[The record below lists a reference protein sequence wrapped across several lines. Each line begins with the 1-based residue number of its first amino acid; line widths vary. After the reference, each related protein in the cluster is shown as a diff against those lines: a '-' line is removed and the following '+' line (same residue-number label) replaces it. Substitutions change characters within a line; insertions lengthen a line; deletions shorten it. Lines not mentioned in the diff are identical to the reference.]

1 VRGVLGDVRRAVG
14 LPPAVRLILASM
26 VLFNIGFYLVV
37 PFLAVHLSEQLHL
50 AAWAVGLVLGV
61 RTFSQQGLFFVG
73 GSIADRFGARP
84 VVLVGVGLR
93 VVGFVVLGFAG
104 ELWSVLAGAVLVG
117 VAAALF
123 APAVESL
130 NAAYGHRLEV
140 AGVLRR
146 TELFGIE
153 QMCSRLGSV
162 VGPALGALLIAVP
175 FRWTAVAAA
184 CLFTGLWVA
193 FARLLPAEAGS
204 RSPALRLVWR
214 SVLGHRAFMV
224 FVGLCAVQLLAY
236 NQLYLMLPE
245 QLQRSVGS
253 QAALGWFFAGAAVLV
268 IAGQAPVVR
277 LAHRLGHRRA
287 IVAGLATIALSFMA
301 PPLMPGLAG
310 LVVWVA
316 LLHAGQMLM
325 VPPMRDVIG
334 RLAGERHLGAH
345 FGMLSTVGGLL
356 TLLGSSGVGWLYD
369 QVDAGRA
376 ASGVPWWAL
385 AATVAAAA
393 GLLWLCSAA
402 GRLIPG
408 GPDGSAPAARRSRR
422 GS

>member
-1 VRGVLGDVRRAVG
+1 MPGLLTAVRTALG
-14 LPPAVRLILASM
+14 LPPVVRLILASM

-37 PFLAVHLSEQLHL
+37 PFLAVHLSERLHL

-84 VVLVGVGLR
+84 VVLAGVALR

-104 ELWSVLAGAVLVG
+104 ELWSVLVGAVLVG

-130 NAAYGHRLEV
+130 NAAYGHRLE
-140 AGVLRR
+140 ADGVLRR

-162 VGPALGALLIAVP
+162 VGPALGALLLTVP

-184 CLFTGLWVA
+184 CLFAVLWLA
-193 FARLLPAEAGS
+193 FARLLPADAGVPS
-204 RSPALRLVWR
+204 GAPTLRVVWR
-214 SVLGHRAFMV
+214 TVLGHRAFMV
-224 FVGLCAVQLLAY
+224 FVVLCAVQLLAY

-245 QLQRSVGS
+245 QLARSVGS
-253 QAALGWFFAGAAVLV
+253 QAALGWFFTGAAVLV
-268 IAGQAPVVR
+268 IAGQAPMVGV
-277 LAHRLGHRRA
+277 AHRLGHRGA
-287 IVAGLATIALSFMA
+287 IVAGLATIALSFLA
-301 PPLMPGLAG
+301 PPLLAGTAG

-334 RLAGERHLGAH
+334 RLANERHLGAH
-345 FGMLSTVGGLL
+345 FGMFSTAGGLL

-376 ASGVPWWAL
+376 SPGLPWWAL
-385 AATVAAAA
+385 AATVAGAAA
-393 GLLWLCSAA
+393 LLWFCSAH
-402 GRLIPG
+402 GRLIAA
-408 GPDGSAPAARRSRR
+408 GPLGSAPAAHR
-422 GS
+422 

>member
-1 VRGVLGDVRRAVG
+1 VGGVLGNARQVRD
-14 LPPAVRLILASM
+14 LPPVVRLILASM

-37 PFLAVHLSEQLHL
+37 PFLAVHLSDQLHM

-84 VVLVGVGLR
+84 VVLVGVALR

-130 NAAYGHRLEV
+130 NAAYGHRLELD
-140 AGVLRR
+140 GVLRR

-193 FARLLPAEAGS
+193 FARLLPADAGTDG
-204 RSPALRLVWR
+204 SPALRLVWR
-214 SVLGHRAFMV
+214 TVLGHRAFMV
-224 FVGLCAVQLLAY
+224 FVVLCAVQLLAY

-245 QLQRSVGS
+245 QLERSVGS
-253 QAALGWFFAGAAVLV
+253 QAALGWFFTGAAVLV

-277 LAHRLGHRRA
+277 LAHRIGHRRA
-287 IVAGLATIALSFMA
+287 IVAGLGTIALSFMA
-301 PPLMPGLAG
+301 PPLIAGVAG
-310 LVVWVA
+310 LVVWVG

-356 TLLGSSGVGWLYD
+356 TLLGSSGVGWIYD

-376 ASGVPWWAL
+376 SPALPWWAL
-385 AATVAAAA
+385 AATVAVAA
-393 GLLWLCSAA
+393 GVLWLCSAA
-402 GRLIPG
+402 RLIPA
-408 GPDGSAPAARRSRR
+408 GPAGSAPAARR
-422 GS
+422 

>member
-1 VRGVLGDVRRAVG
+1 
-14 LPPAVRLILASM
+14 
-26 VLFNIGFYLVV
+26 
-37 PFLAVHLSEQLHL
+37 
-50 AAWAVGLVLGV
+50 
-61 RTFSQQGLFFVG
+61 
-73 GSIADRFGARP
+73 
-84 VVLVGVGLR
+84 
-93 VVGFVVLGFAG
+93 VLGFAG

-130 NAAYGHRLEV
+130 NAAYGHRLELD
-140 AGVLRR
+140 GVLRR

-193 FARLLPAEAGS
+193 FARLLPADAGTDG
-204 RSPALRLVWR
+204 SPALRLVWR
-214 SVLGHRAFMV
+214 TVLGHRAFMV
-224 FVGLCAVQLLAY
+224 FVVLCAVQLLAY

-245 QLQRSVGS
+245 QLERSVGS
-253 QAALGWFFAGAAVLV
+253 QAALGWFFTGAAVLV

-277 LAHRLGHRRA
+277 LAHRIGHRRA
-287 IVAGLATIALSFMA
+287 IVAGLGTIALSFMA
-301 PPLMPGLAG
+301 PPLIAGVAG
-310 LVVWVA
+310 LVVWVG

-356 TLLGSSGVGWLYD
+356 TLLGSSGVGWIYD

-376 ASGVPWWAL
+376 SPALPWWAL
-385 AATVAAAA
+385 AATVAVAA
-393 GLLWLCSAA
+393 GVLWLCSAA
-402 GRLIPG
+402 RLIPA
-408 GPDGSAPAARRSRR
+408 GPAGSAPAARR
-422 GS
+422 